1 MSPRYLIA
9 TTAALLLAGGAVS
22 AFQGSSLKTSQGA
35 KKSEGGREAVVNYH
49 AAQAALYSAL
59 AYAEALDKLADRVK
73 AEDMDLARSYV
84 HTINRQIQGVTDS
97 SIKVGQAM
105 HAFEKHETVKELR
118 NQLEQA
124 LVAADK
130 AQDAVDGIGN
140 IAPHA
145 KNVEAHLLN
154 AAIALYKLGE
164 VVGAEPLTP
173 PGINALR
180 DIRKGD

>member
-1 MSPRYLIA
+1 MTRRYLIA
-9 TTAALLLAGGAVS
+9 ASAALLLAGGAAS
-22 AFQGSSLKTSQGA
+22 AYQGSSPKPSQGA

-59 AYAEALDKLADRVK
+59 TYAEALDKLADLAK

-97 SIKVGQAM
+97 SVKVGQAM
-105 HAFEKHETVKELR
+105 HAFEKHGTVKDLR
-118 NQLEQA
+118 HQLQQA
-124 LVAADK
+124 LEAADK
-130 AQDAVDGIGN
+130 AQNAVDGIGN

-154 AAIALYKLGE
+154 AAIALYKLGD
-164 VVGAEPLTP
+164 VVGTDPLTP

-180 DIRKGD
+180 DLTKGR

>member
-1 MSPRYLIA
+1 MNRRQLIA
-9 TTAALLLAGGAVS
+9 TTPAVLLAGGLIS
-22 AFQGSSLKTSQGA
+22 ALPALAQKAAAPKGK
-35 KKSEGGREAVVNYH
+35 GGDREAVINYH

-59 AYAEALDKLADRVK
+59 AYAEALDKLADRSR
-73 AEDMDLARSYV
+73 AEDMDMARAYV

-97 SIKVGQAM
+97 SVKVGKAM

-118 NQLEQA
+118 DQLSMA
-124 LVAADK
+124 LAAADK

-154 AAIALYKLGE
+154 AAIALFKLGD
-164 VVGAEPLTP
+164 VVGTEALSP
-173 PGINALR
+173 PGLNALR
-180 DIRKGD
+180 DVTRGA